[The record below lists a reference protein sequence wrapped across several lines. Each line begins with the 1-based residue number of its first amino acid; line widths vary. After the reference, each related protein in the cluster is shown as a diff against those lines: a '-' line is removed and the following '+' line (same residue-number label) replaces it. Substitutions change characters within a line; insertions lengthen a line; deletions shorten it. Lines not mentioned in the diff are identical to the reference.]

1 MREIS
6 SESQNLNWV
15 AHWLLSPPQGIN
27 AVTVNLIGCI
37 EELSPHE
44 INKPVAMFIT
54 NNIIPRYNSEISAF
68 MFPFGGVAKQSAAK
82 LRNNWSDIRQLNQ
95 RCSRKKLC
103 LNFSYQSTYFEWM
116 WWFPAVLCL
125 AELSSV
131 VLRCLHDVH
140 DVEISRIVPWVQTG
154 FFSFSL
160 IPDSSRRGWFAKK
173 FCRMMFCL
181 A

>member
-54 NNIIPRYNSEISAF
+54 NNIIPCYNSEISAF
-68 MFPFGGVAKQSAAK
+68 MFPFGVWLSN
-82 LRNNWSDIRQLNQ
+82 LR
-95 RCSRKKLC
+95 
-103 LNFSYQSTYFEWM
+103 LNF
-116 WWFPAVLCL
+116 
-125 AELSSV
+125 
-131 VLRCLHDVH
+131 
-140 DVEISRIVPWVQTG
+140 EITEATS
-154 FFSFSL
+154 
-160 IPDSSRRGWFAKK
+160 DN
-173 FCRMMFCL
+173 
-181 A
+181 